1 MAWVAPDHTPE
12 AVLRED
18 GCLTASV
25 YRCRGSRGEYFV
37 AEFRRYFEFGG
48 VVRVTDLFRDEHLL
62 PLARLAERARDR
74 IAVLKTRPPPGGGEP
89 Q

>member
-1 MAWVAPDHTPE
+1 MARVAPEHRPE
-12 AVLRED
+12 AVLREE
-18 GCLTASV
+18 GGLTASV

-48 VVRVTDLFRDEHLL
+48 VVRVTDLFREEHLL

-74 IAVLKTRPPPGGGEP
+74 IAVLKTRPPPNPAENR
-89 Q
+89 